1 MSRLVIDARPLRQ
14 SRDLR
19 LLYGGRAVSQ
29 LGSAI
34 TTVAASLQVYDL
46 THSSLAV
53 GGISVTEAVP
63 MVIGMLTGGILAD
76 AHDRRR
82 LILVTQAV
90 AGAAIAGLAINTGV
104 GDSRLWLIYVFIAV
118 SGAALGLGGP
128 ARSAA
133 VPTLVSQDLV
143 PPAVAINSALIQAAS
158 LVGPAIAGLVI
169 AGFGFAAGYSADAA
183 SFLIYILAASRMR
196 PLPPG
201 PRHEHAGLRSFTAVL
216 RSFTDGLRYVRRN
229 GLVAGILLIDINAT
243 VFGVPRAL
251 FPAVATGTFHGG
263 PALAG
268 VLYAAPAAGAIVAA
282 ATSGWTG
289 HIRRVGPVLLI
300 SVIVWGGAIAAFG
313 LVPLLGAA
321 IVLLAIAGAAD
332 LVSGILRGSLLQLSV
347 PDQMRGRL
355 NALWL
360 AQCNS
365 APAVGNLEAGAVAAI
380 STPAISIVSGG
391 LACVIGA
398 ALLALLFPALRR
410 AELHAYRTD
419 DTVPEA
425 AEAQVQE
432 IYDERHSNNHGEP
445 VAVGRP
451 ARRVRDGAGRAS

>member
-1 MSRLVIDARPLRQ
+1 MSRLVIDVRPLRQ

-29 LGSAI
+29 LGSVI
-34 TTVAASLQVYDL
+34 TLVAASLQVYDL

-53 GGISVTEAVP
+53 GGISVAEAVP
-63 MVIGMLTGGILAD
+63 MVIGMLIGGVLAD
-76 AHDRRR
+76 ACDRRR

-104 GDSRLWLIYVFIAV
+104 GQPRLWLIYIFIAV

-143 PPAVAINSALIQAAS
+143 PAAVAISSTIIQAGA

-183 SFLIYILAASRMR
+183 SFLIYIFAASRMR
-196 PLPPG
+196 PLPPES
-201 PRHEHAGLRSFTAVL
+201 RHEHAGR
-216 RSFTDGLRYVRRN
+216 RSFTDGLRYVRHH
-229 GLVAGILLIDINAT
+229 GLVAGILLIDINAM
-243 VFGVPRAL
+243 VFGMPRAL

-263 PALAG
+263 PALVG
-268 VLYAAPAAGAIVAA
+268 VFYAAPAAGAIVAA

-289 HIRRVGPVLLI
+289 QIRRVGPVLLI
-300 SVIVWGGAIAAFG
+300 SVIVWGVAIAAFG
-313 LVPLLGAA
+313 LVPLLGVA
-321 IVLLAIAGAAD
+321 IVLLAVAGAAD
-332 LVSGILRGSLLQLSV
+332 LVSAILRGSLLQLSV
-347 PDQMRGRL
+347 PDPMRGRL

-360 AQCNS
+360 AQAQS
-365 APAVGNLEAGAVAAI
+365 APAAGNLEAGAVAAI

-391 LACVIGA
+391 IACVIGA
-398 ALLALLFPALRR
+398 TLLALLFPALRR
-410 AELHAYRTD
+410 AKLEAYRND
-419 DTVPEA
+419 DNVREA

-432 IYDERHSNNHGEP
+432 IYDERHSNKHDEP
-445 VAVGRP
+445 VT
-451 ARRVRDGAGRAS
+451 AGRIRDE